1 MNSNIEINERLK
13 KETIILRTLKL
24 INVILITIPILI
36 FLISNLWINEKV
48 KFAEASLIFCT
59 VFFAILYSVLSHF
72 YGGYKIQISKT
83 SELVLSQILA
93 IVASSVITFI
103 LSSLIK
109 HSILTIMPFVATLV
123 LQFILALLWVIFIKK
138 WFLNKNFQL
147 RTLVLFNKRKNVIDL
162 INQYEMNGY
171 FKVVDYIDMENY
183 KGNIIDELEDIECI
197 FVYDLDNKMRDR
209 ILKYSVKKDI
219 KAFVLPNI
227 GDILM
232 FGAEKNHLFNLPI
245 FSIMSYSPKIEYL
258 IIKRLIDIVIS
269 LVFIVLLSP
278 IMLLIAILIKMEDGG
293 DIFYRQYRQT
303 KDGKIFEII
312 KFRSMIMDAE
322 KDGVARLSTGEN
334 DSRITSIGR
343 KLRSLRLDELPQLFN
358 ILNGDMSLV
367 GPRPERPEISEQYE
381 KDLPEWSLRLQAKCG
396 LTGYAQ
402 VYGKYNTTN
411 YDKLIMDLLYMS
423 KPSLIQDLKI
433 IFYTVKI
440 LFINEK
446 STQGI
451 SEGDTTANFRR

>member
-1 MNSNIEINERLK
+1 MSSNIEINERLK
-13 KETIILRTLKL
+13 NETIILRTLKL
-24 INVILITIPILI
+24 INVILITIPMLI
-36 FLISNLWINEKV
+36 FLISNFWINEKI
-48 KFAEASLIFCT
+48 KFAKASLIFCT
-59 VFFAILYSVLSHF
+59 AFFAILYSVLSHF

-93 IVASSVITFI
+93 IVVSSIITFI

-109 HSILTIMPFVATLV
+109 HSILTIIPLVATLI
-123 LQFILALLWVIFIKK
+123 LQFILAIIWVIIIKK
-138 WFLNKNFQL
+138 WFLNKNVQL
-147 RTLVLFNKRKNVIDL
+147 RTLVLYNKRKNVIDL
-162 INQYEMNGY
+162 INQYKMNGY
-171 FKVVDYIDMENY
+171 FKVVSYIDMENY
-183 KGNIIDELEDIECI
+183 KGNINDELEDIECI
-197 FVYDLDNKMRDR
+197 FIYDLDNEIRDS

-219 KAFVLPNI
+219 KAYVLPNI

-245 FSIMSYSPKIEYL
+245 FSLMSYSPKIEYL

-269 LVFIVLLSP
+269 LLFIVILSP
-278 IMLLIAILIKMEDGG
+278 IMLIIAILIKVEDGG
-293 DIFYRQYRQT
+293 DIFYRQNRQT
-303 KDGKIFEII
+303 KDGKIFKII

-334 DSRITSIGR
+334 DSRITSVGR
-343 KLRSLRLDELPQLFN
+343 KLRALRLDEVPQLFN
-358 ILNGDMSLV
+358 ILKGDMSLV

-381 KDLPEWSLRLQAKCG
+381 KNLPEWSLRLQAKCG

-446 STQGI
+446 STEGI
-451 SEGDTTANFRR
+451 SEGETTANFK